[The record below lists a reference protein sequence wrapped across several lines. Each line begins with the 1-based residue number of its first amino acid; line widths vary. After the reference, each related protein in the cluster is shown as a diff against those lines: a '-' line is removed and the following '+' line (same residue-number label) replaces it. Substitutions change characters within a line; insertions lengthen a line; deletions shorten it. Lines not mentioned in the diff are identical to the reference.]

1 MISILEIQD
10 VLNRISETCSMKVY
24 FYIWNLT
31 WIAIWRIEITIKYCE
46 WNFGDLLLP
55 FFYLWK
61 LPCAAMFLFAILEF
75 CCIERFAYALPS
87 LVFNIFLCLY
97 MYPSVIVSHSFFSVL
112 LSWNCYFAYFPLQ
125 FQGPVI
131 VCAVF
136 AYLLSLTLLVVSPC
150 PEVVVMTLN
159 FTNKPEI
166 SSFTIYILCLCCY
179 HSKMKPSTSSYR
191 WSFCPVTMGSSQIHC
206 TSWTS
211 HPPDIANV

>member
-1 MISILEIQD
+1 MGI
-10 VLNRISETCSMKVY
+10 
-24 FYIWNLT
+24 
-31 WIAIWRIEITIKYCE
+31 YCYHY
-46 WNFGDLLLP
+46 
-55 FFYLWK
+55 FYLWK
-61 LPCAAMFLFAILEF
+61 LPYAAMFLFAILEF
-75 CCIERFAYALPS
+75 CCIECFAYALPS
-87 LVFNIFLCLY
+87 LVFNMFLCLY

-206 TSWTS
+206 TS
-211 HPPDIANV
+211 